1 MDAKVIIK
9 GGDVNKISILT
20 TGGTLKDSL
29 VTEWQQ
35 SIEPAKAV
43 MIDMK
48 LVPIY
53 ELISNAKA
61 HDTLKAYIEE
71 YAAVKTQS
79 TDK

>member
-20 TGGTLKDSL
+20 TGGTLKDNL

-61 HDTLKAYIEE
+61 YDTLKAYIEE
-71 YAAVKTQS
+71 YAAVKPEN